1 MSHQEFN
8 LPGFSLPDLE
18 MMLESAKIQQDT
30 GQPNTT
36 SWPKRCSVT
45 PSEEPRCAWS
55 KLKQGARRFC
65 NTDDVKSPP
74 AGLVSERE
82 GAREGLWKGARRR
95 DKERHPPPCPPWNQ
109 GQRHHGDR
117 NKVVG
122 PSHSFRSPPPSH
134 CCRSPLVFVRPH
146 ISVDPEV
153 LHPSETWPQAFTR
166 GLWCRIS
173 VLGPLGLTIKVLP
186 RGAVPSPVLENKLTQ
201 YHRGR
206 KLYVVWMRVCQRV
219 WRLGRYSPIH
229 YQ

>member
-1 MSHQEFN
+1 MNQNTLLTQYFPLPPHLAYLPQLPKMSHQEFN

-82 GAREGLWKGARRR
+82 GAREGL
-95 DKERHPPPCPPWNQ
+95 
-109 GQRHHGDR
+109 
-117 NKVVG
+117 
-122 PSHSFRSPPPSH
+122 
-134 CCRSPLVFVRPH
+134 
-146 ISVDPEV
+146 
-153 LHPSETWPQAFTR
+153 
-166 GLWCRIS
+166 
-173 VLGPLGLTIKVLP
+173 
-186 RGAVPSPVLENKLTQ
+186 
-201 YHRGR
+201 
-206 KLYVVWMRVCQRV
+206 
-219 WRLGRYSPIH
+219 
-229 YQ
+229 

>member
-65 NTDDVKSPP
+65 NTDDIKSPP

-95 DKERHPPPCPPWNQ
+95 DKERHPPSCLPWNQ

-117 NKVVG
+117 NKVGGGGALPQFPVPATLPLLPVPAGLRRSSHLCG
-122 PSHSFRSPPPSH
+122 PWGSPSLWNLATSVHSRSVVPNLCFRSSRADH
-134 CCRSPLVFVRPH
+134 QGVTKGGSP
-146 ISVDPEV
+146 
-153 LHPSETWPQAFTR
+153 FT
-166 GLWCRIS
+166 
-173 VLGPLGLTIKVLP
+173 
-186 RGAVPSPVLENKLTQ
+186 SPWK
-201 YHRGR
+201 
-206 KLYVVWMRVCQRV
+206 
-219 WRLGRYSPIH
+219 
-229 YQ
+229 